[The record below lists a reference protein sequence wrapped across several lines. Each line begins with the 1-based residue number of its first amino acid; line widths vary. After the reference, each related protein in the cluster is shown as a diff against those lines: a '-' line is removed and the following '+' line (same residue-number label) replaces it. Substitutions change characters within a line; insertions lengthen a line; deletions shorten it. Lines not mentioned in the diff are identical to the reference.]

1 MNDQER
7 THTERARFGFFPLV
21 AGDEVSLRQAGAT
34 VVFAGNNASFER
46 AGANA
51 ALVGGDLSITQGGS
65 NFLLAFGE
73 ASIQQGGT
81 IFLAAKTVRAEQG
94 FIGAVVA
101 GRVELEDT
109 SVLMSTTQAIAFG
122 AALGVAVAVVGR
134 LLRRG

>member
-1 MNDQER
+1 MSEHEG
-7 THTERARFGFFPLV
+7 THTERARFGFFPVV

-34 VVFAGNNASFER
+34 VALVGDNASFER

-65 NFLLAFGE
+65 NFLLAFGDV
-73 ASIQQGGT
+73 SLQQGGT
-81 IFLAAKTVRAEQG
+81 VFLAAKSVRAEQG

-109 SVLMSTTQAIAFG
+109 SVLLSTPQALAFG
-122 AALGVAVAVVGR
+122 AAAGIACAVLGR
-134 LLRRG
+134 LLRRS

>member
-1 MNDQER
+1 MNDQEG
-7 THTERARFGFFPLV
+7 THTERARFGFFPVV

-34 VVFAGNNASFER
+34 MVFAGDSASFER

-51 ALVGGDLSITQGGS
+51 ALVGGDLSISQGGS

-73 ASIQQGGT
+73 ASLQQAGAV
-81 IFLAAKTVRAEQG
+81 FLAAKSVRAEQG

-101 GRVELEDT
+101 GRVELENT
-109 SVLMSTTQAIAFG
+109 SVLMSTPQAVAFG
-122 AALGVAVAVVGR
+122 AALGVAAAVVGR